1 MPKMGEAQPQA
12 SREDL
17 KKMGEA
23 QPQASREDPKKMG
36 EEATVPDL
44 TTLPRLMQRNA
55 KELGD
60 RPAIREKDRG
70 IWQTWTWKQY
80 QDQVRDLA
88 LGLAALGFHR
98 SDRLSVIGDNRPRL
112 YWAQVAAQCLG
123 GVPVPVYQDSIA
135 KELAF
140 VWNHAECAV
149 IVAEDQEQVDKVM
162 ALKAELPALRLVV
175 YDDPR
180 GMTHYK
186 HDWLRSYQ
194 SVQELG
200 REFSAKNPGYF
211 EAEIDKGKPEDVAII
226 CYTSGTTGN
235 PKGVMLT
242 HANALA
248 LADAFRQADD
258 VRPEDD
264 ALAYLPMAW
273 AGDAAYTLFLSL
285 VVGFCAN
292 CPESPETVQRDL
304 RELGPTTVLAP
315 PRIWENMLTSVQV
328 KAADAP
334 ALKRWVFERFR
345 GAAERAEILRADGK
359 PVPMSLRLACML
371 GNVLVYTP
379 IRDQLGLR
387 RAKWALTGGAPLGPD
402 TFRFFRSIGVNL
414 KQVYGSTE
422 TTGLV
427 SLQPSA
433 EANPTTAGRP
443 CPGIEVK
450 IAERG
455 EVLVKGAG
463 VFCGYLK
470 NDEATR
476 EVIDPEGWFHTG
488 DAGFIDPRGH
498 LVIIDRAKD
507 VGSLADGSPFAPQ
520 FVENKLKFSPYIREA
535 VAFGDQKPFVVAMI
549 AIDMNTVGNWA
560 ERRSLAYTSY
570 MDLSQKP
577 EVRELIAEEIRKGNE
592 TLPDAAK
599 IRRFLLLTKD
609 LEADDAEMTRTRKV
623 RRRFV
628 AEKYASV
635 IDAFYSGASE
645 VELTTTITYEDGRQ
659 ASIQSRARIEYVEGA
674 PAHV

>member
-1 MPKMGEAQPQA
+1 VAESTLARLLQKNA
-12 SREDL
+12 RDL
-17 KKMGEA
+17 
-23 QPQASREDPKKMG
+23 R
-36 EEATVPDL
+36 
-44 TTLPRLMQRNA
+44 
-55 KELGD
+55 D

-70 IWQTWTWKQY
+70 IWQTWTWRQY
-80 QDQVRDLA
+80 HDEVRDFA
-88 LGLAALGFHR
+88 LGLAALGFKR
-98 SDRLSVIGDNRPRL
+98 GERLSVIGDNRPRL

-140 VWNHAECAV
+140 VWNHAECSV
-149 IVAEDQEQVDKVM
+149 IVAEDQEQIDKVQG
-162 ALKAELPALRLVV
+162 LKDQLTALRLAI

-180 GMTHYK
+180 GMLHYK

-200 REFSAKNPGYF
+200 REFAAKHPGYF
-211 EAEIDKGKPEDVAII
+211 EAEIEKGKPEDVAII

-242 HANALA
+242 HANAIA
-248 LADAFRQADD
+248 LAEAFRKADD

-315 PRIWENMLTSVQV
+315 PRIWENMLTALQV

-334 ALKRWVFERFR
+334 ALKRWIFETFR
-345 GAAERAEILRADGK
+345 SVAERAEILRADGK
-359 PVPMSLRLACML
+359 PVPILLRLACMI

-387 RAKWALTGGAPLGPD
+387 RTKWALTGGAPLGPD

-427 SLQPSA
+427 SLQPSS

-450 IAERG
+450 IADRG
-455 EVLVKGAG
+455 EVLVRGPVIFK
-463 VFCGYLK
+463 GYLK

-476 EVIDPEGWFHTG
+476 EVIDADGWFRTG
-488 DAGFIDPRGH
+488 DAGFVDPRGH

-507 VGSLADGSPFAPQ
+507 VGALQDGTPFAPQ
-520 FVENKLKFSPYIREA
+520 FIENKLKFSPFIREA
-535 VAFGDQKPFVVAMI
+535 VAFGNDRAFITAMI
-549 AIDMNTVGNWA
+549 AIDLNTVGNWA
-560 ERRSLAYTSY
+560 ERRGIPYTSY
-570 MDLSQKP
+570 ADLSQKP
-577 EVRELIAEEIRKGNE
+577 EVCDVIREEIRKGNE
-592 TLPDAAK
+592 TLPESTR

-623 RRRFV
+623 RRSFV
-628 AEKYASV
+628 AQKYAPV
-635 IDAFYSGASE
+635 IDAFYSGGHA
-645 VELTTTITYEDGRQ
+645 VELETAITYEDGRQ
-659 ASIQSRARIEYVEGA
+659 GVMKSRVRVEDVDARAV
-674 PAHV
+674 AHV

>member
-1 MPKMGEAQPQA
+1 ML
-12 SREDL
+12 R
-17 KKMGEA
+17 
-23 QPQASREDPKKMG
+23 
-36 EEATVPDL
+36 
-44 TTLPRLMQRNA
+44 RNA
-55 KELGD
+55 RDLRD

-70 IWQTWTWKQY
+70 IWQTWTWGQY
-80 QDQVRDLA
+80 YEQVRDFA
-88 LGLAALGFHR
+88 LGLVALGFKR
-98 SDRLSVIGDNRPRL
+98 GERLSVIGDNRPRL

-140 VWNHAECAV
+140 VWNHAECSV
-149 IVAEDQEQVDKVM
+149 IVAEDQEQVDKV
-162 ALKAELPALRLVV
+162 LGLRDQLPALRLVV

-180 GMTHYK
+180 GLVHYK
-186 HDWLRSYQ
+186 HEWLRSYQ
-194 SVQELG
+194 EVQELG
-200 REFSAKNPGYF
+200 RAFAARHPHDF
-211 EAEIDKGKPEDVAII
+211 EAEIEKGKPEDVAII

-242 HANALA
+242 NANAIGI
-248 LADAFRQADD
+248 ADAFRRAED
-258 VRPEDD
+258 VRADDD

-285 VVGFCAN
+285 VVGFCSN

-315 PRIWENMLTSVQV
+315 PRIWENMLTGVQV

-345 GAAERAEILRADGK
+345 AAAERAEIRRSDGK
-359 PVPMSLRLACML
+359 PIPLGLRLACML

-387 RAKWALTGGAPLGPD
+387 RARWALTGGAPLGPD

-450 IAERG
+450 IADRG
-455 EVLVKGAG
+455 EVLVRGPVIFK
-463 VFCGYLK
+463 GYLK
-470 NDEATR
+470 NEEATR
-476 EVIDPEGWFHTG
+476 EVIDPEGWFRTG
-488 DAGFIDPRGH
+488 DAGFMDPRGH

-507 VGSLADGSPFAPQ
+507 VGALRDGTPFAPQ
-520 FVENKLKFSPYIREA
+520 FIENKLKFSPFIREA
-535 VAFGDQKPFVVAMI
+535 VAFGNEYPFVSAMV
-549 AIDMNTVGNWA
+549 AIDLNTVGNWA
-560 ERRSLAYTSY
+560 ERRGIPYTSY

-577 EVRELIAEEIRKGNE
+577 EVCDLIREEIRKGNE
-592 TLPDAAK
+592 TLPASTR

-623 RRRFV
+623 RRKFV

-635 IDAFYSGASE
+635 IDAFYAGGHA
-645 VELTTTITYEDGRQ
+645 VELEASITYEDGRT
-659 ASIQSRARIEYVEGA
+659 AIMKSHVRVEDVEAETTARV
-674 PAHV
+674 